1 MRRRIVTVAMVL
13 SALAQTSWLSA
24 QAGKKPDPLI
34 EALQGRWVIATVNG
48 QMAQQDMGEFSLT
61 FSGNTYKEI
70 AGGQLNEEGTITV
83 DSSKSP
89 SWITLSIKTGQS
101 AGQTQPGLVIVKG
114 DDMQLSLTMPGN
126 ETRPASMSAAELQV
140 TAKRVK

>member
-1 MRRRIVTVAMVL
+1 
-13 SALAQTSWLSA
+13 
-24 QAGKKPDPLI
+24 
-34 EALQGRWVIATVNG
+34 
-48 QMAQQDMGEFSLT
+48 
-61 FSGNTYKEI
+61 
-70 AGGQLNEEGTITV
+70 
-83 DSSKSP
+83 
-89 SWITLSIKTGQS
+89 LSIKTGQS